1 MLGVASKISH
11 IGRQC
16 VKVVVPRE
24 LSNASSLMK
33 MLPAAS
39 TTARLEGW
47 FRHQSSTPT
56 IAPKDEALRQQLL
69 TFGEYCAEV
78 LPKYVQKVQV
88 QSHNE
93 LELLIHPEG
102 VLPVISF
109 LKEHTNGQFTS
120 IADICGVDVPSRP
133 YRFEVVYN
141 LLSIRFNQRIRVRT
155 YTDEQTPIDSI
166 CSIFPGANWYE
177 REVWD
182 LYGVFFANHPDLR
195 RILTDYGF
203 EGHPFRKDFPLSGY
217 TEVRYDDEVKRV
229 VIEPLEMAQEFRKFE
244 LEAPWE
250 SFPAQARRNLPEE
263 IPLLA
268 EEKKEKIE
276 GEPEKKKNLFDDG
289 H

>member
-1 MLGVASKISH
+1 MMLGVASKVARLLQ
-11 IGRQC
+11 GGGGG
-16 VKVVVPRE
+16 VAKAALPRE
-24 LSNASSLMK
+24 A
-33 MLPAAS
+33 AAS
-39 TTARLEGW
+39 AIALKTSS
-47 FRHQSSTPT
+47 SSTFLPTWDGRRGESTVPTKMPT
-56 IAPKDEALRQQLL
+56 IAAKDLALQKQLL
-69 TFGEYCAEV
+69 SWGEYCAEV
-78 LPKYVQKVQV
+78 LPKYVQKVQI

-141 LLSIRFNQRIRVRT
+141 LLSVRYNQRIRVKT
-155 YTDEQTPIDSI
+155 YTDEQTPIDSVT
-166 CSIFPGANWYE
+166 SVFPGADWYE

-182 LYGVFFANHPDLR
+182 MYGVFFANHPDLR

-229 VIEPLEMAQEFRKFE
+229 VIEPVEMSQEFRKFE

-250 SFPAQARRNLPEE
+250 SFPAQARRNMPEE
-263 IPLLA
+263 ISLLA
-268 EEKKEKIE
+268 DEKTPEIE
-276 GEPEKKKNLFDDG
+276 GEKGEK
-289 H
+289 

>member
-1 MLGVASKISH
+1 
-11 IGRQC
+11 
-16 VKVVVPRE
+16 VKVARE
-24 LSNASSLMK
+24 LSNVS
-33 MLPAAS
+33 S
-39 TTARLEGW
+39 TTTMKAPVTVAAAMPKFESWR
-47 FRHQSSTPT
+47 RHESTTPT
-56 IAPKDEALRQQLL
+56 IAPKNDALKQQLL
-69 TFGEYCAEV
+69 TWGEYCAEV
-78 LPKYVQKVQV
+78 LPKYVQKVQI

-120 IADICGVDVPSRP
+120 IADLCGVDVPSRP

-166 CSIFPGANWYE
+166 CNIFPGANWYE

-182 LYGVFFANHPDLR
+182 MYGVFFANHPDLR

-217 TEVRYDDEVKRV
+217 TECRYDDEVKRV
-229 VIEPLEMAQEFRKFE
+229 VIEPLEMSQEFRKFE

-263 IPLLA
+263 VPLITDQKVEKLEGDK
-268 EEKKEKIE
+268 EEK
-276 GEPEKKKNLFDDG
+276 
-289 H
+289 

>member
-1 MLGVASKISH
+1 MYSVASKLYR
-11 IGRQC
+11 GG
-16 VKVVVPRE
+16 VKVARE
-24 LSNASSLMK
+24 LSNVS
-33 MLPAAS
+33 S
-39 TTARLEGW
+39 TTFVKAPASVAATMPKFESWR
-47 FRHQSSTPT
+47 RHESTTPT
-56 IAPKDEALRQQLL
+56 IAPKNEALKQQLL
-69 TFGEYCAEV
+69 TWGEYCAEV
-78 LPKYVQKVQV
+78 LPKYVQKVQI

-182 LYGVFFANHPDLR
+182 MYGVFFANHPDLR

-217 TEVRYDDEVKRV
+217 TECRYDDEVKRV
-229 VIEPLEMAQEFRKFE
+229 VIEPLEMSQEFRKFE

-263 IPLLA
+263 VPLITEQKVEKLEGDK
-268 EEKKEKIE
+268 EEK
-276 GEPEKKKNLFDDG
+276 
-289 H
+289 

>member
-1 MLGVASKISH
+1 MYSVASKLYR
-11 IGRQC
+11 GG
-16 VKVVVPRE
+16 VKVARE
-24 LSNASSLMK
+24 LSNVS
-33 MLPAAS
+33 S
-39 TTARLEGW
+39 TTTMKAPATVAAAMPKFESWR
-47 FRHQSSTPT
+47 RHESTTPT
-56 IAPKDEALRQQLL
+56 IAPKNDALKQQLL
-69 TFGEYCAEV
+69 TWGEYCAEV
-78 LPKYVQKVQV
+78 LPKYVQKVQI

-182 LYGVFFANHPDLR
+182 MYGVFFANHPDLR

-217 TEVRYDDEVKRV
+217 TECRYDDEVKRV
-229 VIEPLEMAQEFRKFE
+229 VIEPLEMSQEFRKFE

-263 IPLLA
+263 VPLIT
-268 EEKKEKIE
+268 EQKVEKLEGDKEDK
-276 GEPEKKKNLFDDG
+276 
-289 H
+289 

>member
-1 MLGVASKISH
+1 MYSVASKLYR
-11 IGRQC
+11 GG
-16 VKVVVPRE
+16 VKVARE
-24 LSNASSLMK
+24 LSNVS
-33 MLPAAS
+33 S
-39 TTARLEGW
+39 TTTMKAPATAAAAMPKFESWR
-47 FRHQSSTPT
+47 RHESTTPT
-56 IAPKDEALRQQLL
+56 IAPKNEALKQQLL
-69 TFGEYCAEV
+69 TWGEYCAEV
-78 LPKYVQKVQV
+78 LPKYVQKVQI

-182 LYGVFFANHPDLR
+182 MYGVFFANHPDLR

-217 TEVRYDDEVKRV
+217 TECRYDDEVKRV
-229 VIEPLEMAQEFRKFE
+229 VIEPLEMSQEFRKFE

-263 IPLLA
+263 VPLITEQKVEKLEGDK
-268 EEKKEKIE
+268 EEK
-276 GEPEKKKNLFDDG
+276 
-289 H
+289 

>member
-1 MLGVASKISH
+1 MLGLASKISRLVQNGGRNV
-11 IGRQC
+11 IGKESTSM
-16 VKVVVPRE
+16 VMNTSPTALK
-24 LSNASSLMK
+24 ATSSLMPRFENCRRAESTA
-33 MLPAAS
+33 LP
-39 TTARLEGW
+39 
-47 FRHQSSTPT
+47 PT
-56 IAPKDEALRQQLL
+56 IKPKNEKLKSQLVV
-69 TFGEYCAEV
+69 FGEYCAEV
-78 LPKYVQKVQV
+78 LPKYVQKVQI

-109 LKEHTNGQFTS
+109 LSDHTNAQFLS
-120 IADICGVDVPSRP
+120 LADICGVDVPSRP

-141 LLSIRFNQRIRVRT
+141 LLSIRYNQRIRVRT

-182 LYGVFFANHPDLR
+182 MYGVFFANHPDLR

-217 TEVRYDDEVKRV
+217 TECRYDDEMKRV
-229 VIEPLEMAQEFRKFE
+229 VIEPLEMTQEYRKFE

-268 EEKKEKIE
+268 EEKVEKLEGDKEK
-276 GEPEKKKNLFDDG
+276 
-289 H
+289 

>member
-1 MLGVASKISH
+1 MYSVASKLYR
-11 IGRQC
+11 GG
-16 VKVVVPRE
+16 VKVARE
-24 LSNASSLMK
+24 LSNVS
-33 MLPAAS
+33 S
-39 TTARLEGW
+39 TTTMKAPATAAAAMPKFESWR
-47 FRHQSSTPT
+47 RHESTTPT
-56 IAPKDEALRQQLL
+56 IAPKNDALKQQLL
-69 TFGEYCAEV
+69 TWGEYCAEV
-78 LPKYVQKVQV
+78 LPKYVQKVQI

-182 LYGVFFANHPDLR
+182 MYGVFFANHPDLR

-217 TEVRYDDEVKRV
+217 TECRYDDEVKRV
-229 VIEPLEMAQEFRKFE
+229 VIEPLEMSQEFRKFE

-263 IPLLA
+263 VPLITEQKVEKLEGDK
-268 EEKKEKIE
+268 EEK
-276 GEPEKKKNLFDDG
+276 
-289 H
+289 